1 VSTPFNGAQ
10 NGQAL
15 IETAL
20 VIPVM
25 FALML
30 GFLAVLVRVEAQVE
44 LETATSLAAAAAVS
58 APANDDYDSRRFA
71 TQTYT
76 GTLRSY
82 PYLEPGTL
90 TGCGGYAPG
99 QTVHCEGRAVL
110 RYSRTPMALVVP
122 FDIPIEVSADAQGST
137 YRSEGSR

>member
-1 VSTPFNGAQ
+1 MTRPAHRAQ
-10 NGQAL
+10 TAQAL
-15 IETAL
+15 VETAL

-44 LETATSLAAAAAVS
+44 LETATTLAAVAAVS

-71 TQTYT
+71 TQTYI
-76 GTLRSY
+76 GTLHSY

-90 TGCGGYAPG
+90 SGCGGYAPG
-99 QTVHCEGRAVL
+99 QTVRCEGRAVL

-122 FDIPIEVSADAQGST
+122 FDISIQVSADAQSST